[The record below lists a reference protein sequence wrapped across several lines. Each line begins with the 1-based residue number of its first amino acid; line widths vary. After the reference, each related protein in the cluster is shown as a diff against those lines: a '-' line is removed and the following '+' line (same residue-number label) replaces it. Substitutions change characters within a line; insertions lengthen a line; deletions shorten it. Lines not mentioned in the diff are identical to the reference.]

1 MHTWQAKEKLHLRA
15 ENLHNT
21 LLGFGSKLRCWK
33 VDDPWNEN
41 HNVTSQVENRA
52 RQQHP
57 NQTALLLHEENKSPI
72 MCFVILHT
80 GCLFMQFGM
89 LVTNLHSY
97 FSRIEELAAFLKYG
111 QHVWR
116 TVSSIWD
123 CAVSKSRQKFTFMQL
138 KTTVPLVN
146 YLCYINHMRNV
157 ATYSKHFL
165 AKY

>member
-57 NQTALLLHEENKSPI
+57 NQTALLSHEEKSPI
-72 MCFVILHT
+72 MCFLILRT
-80 GCLFMQFGM
+80 GCFFMQFGM
-89 LVTNLHSY
+89 LVTNVHSY
-97 FSRIEELAAFLKYG
+97 FSRIEHDCSVFKIWSAYLANSIFHLGLRRFKNKTKIHFHAAQNYRPVG
-111 QHVWR
+111 QIPVLH
-116 TVSSIWD
+116 
-123 CAVSKSRQKFTFMQL
+123 KSYEECGHT
-138 KTTVPLVN
+138 
-146 YLCYINHMRNV
+146 
-157 ATYSKHFL
+157 
-165 AKY
+165 